1 MQDFNWSLFPH
12 FLLNWVFG
20 PYNLG
25 GGGEYLPQLT
35 GSNPYLYIIV
45 SAVLLLLQLK
55 VDKAQVDVVTL

>member
-1 MQDFNWSLFPH
+1 MQDFNWSPFPH

-25 GGGEYLPQLT
+25 GGGYLPQLT